1 MVPKGSMIAQ
11 VEGVTNAVT
20 IEADILGEL
29 MLSGPGAGG
38 DATASAVL
46 GDIADIAKSRPGH
59 QHAPALGPAG
69 NAAWSP
75 IGVRGCGAM
84 RVATSYRSRSRTAP
98 ECSLRLQPG
107 WPKTHLAGIDRSAGA
122 SGRAPSRA
130 ANGHSGNPC
139 DDGIQC
145 PRRGRRHQGRRLSG
159 RRAAGD
165 PD

>member
-59 QHAPALGPAG
+59 QHAPALGRPATSL
-69 NAAWSP
+69 SP
-75 IGVRGCGAM
+75 IRGH
-84 RVATSYRSRSRTAP
+84 RSRATKAVTSSRSRSMTGQGCLP
-98 ECSLRLQPG
+98 
-107 WPKTHLAGIDRSAGA
+107 
-122 SGRAPSRA
+122 PS
-130 ANGHSGNPC
+130 
-139 DDGIQC
+139 
-145 PRRGRRHQGRRLSG
+145 PR
-159 RRAAGD
+159 
-165 PD
+165 

>member
-59 QHAPALGPAG
+59 QHAPASGP
-69 NAAWSP
+69 
-75 IGVRGCGAM
+75 
-84 RVATSYRSRSRTAP
+84 
-98 ECSLRLQPG
+98 PG
-107 WPKTHLAGIDRSAGA
+107 
-122 SGRAPSRA
+122 
-130 ANGHSGNPC
+130 
-139 DDGIQC
+139 
-145 PRRGRRHQGRRLSG
+145 
-159 RRAAGD
+159 
-165 PD
+165 